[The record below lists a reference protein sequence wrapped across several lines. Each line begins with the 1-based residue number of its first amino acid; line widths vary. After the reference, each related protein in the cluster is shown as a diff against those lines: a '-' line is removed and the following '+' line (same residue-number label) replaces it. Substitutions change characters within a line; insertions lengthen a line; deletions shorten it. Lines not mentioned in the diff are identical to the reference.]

1 MKIPVVLST
10 VHITIDHDGRLAVE
24 LDGRP
29 YADDRVLGRGD
40 LRSVV
45 DEIAEDIGTA
55 VRVEVREA
63 DGSTFSDIAIPPEQP
78 APVATEPSPTPVV
91 PALKGAGFDP
101 GEEIA
106 LAYVVARQQADT
118 DGNAV
123 INLPPALLRA
133 TRSGLVLVGL
143 SSLTVAPIESPA

>member
-1 MKIPVVLST
+1 VR
-10 VHITIDHDGRLAVE
+10 ITIDHDGRLALE
-24 LDGRP
+24 LDGQP

-45 DEIAEDIGTA
+45 DEIAEDLGTA

-63 DGSTFSDIAIPPEQP
+63 DGSTFSDIATPPDIP
-78 APVATEPSPTPVV
+78 APAAPEPSPTTVV
-91 PALKGAGFDP
+91 PALTGAGFHP
-101 GEEIA
+101 GEEVA
-106 LAYVVARQQADT
+106 LAYVVALQEADT

-123 INLPPALLRA
+123 INLPPALLSA

-143 SSLTVAPIESPA
+143 GSLTFAPIESSA